1 MSAWASDVKVVYRK
15 PIQLCDVSGIAV
27 HFTGTAFTKPMD
39 MQVVLAPATPT
50 MLAAVYMHPLGTP
63 ENPDAMKAIDSLCPR
78 TAPLA
83 T

>member
-1 MSAWASDVKVVYRK
+1 
-15 PIQLCDVSGIAV
+15 
-27 HFTGTAFTKPMD
+27 MD